1 MNINNYFKRS
11 KVLFQRGV
19 SILLM
24 MSVINKNDDGLT
36 KSDDAVAC
44 SMAVYDGAWRDD
56 EVSLWFTRTVTIQ
69 VIYLNF
75 TFVRVC
81 ENLDRAACNEANE

>member
-24 MSVINKNDDGLT
+24 SVINKNDDGLT
-36 KSDDAVAC
+36 KSDDASLRCDDANIG
-44 SMAVYDGAWRDD
+44 SMTP
-56 EVSLWFTRTVTIQ
+56 F
-69 VIYLNF
+69 
-75 TFVRVC
+75 
-81 ENLDRAACNEANE
+81 